1 MLFFRRKNKKPIYYG
16 WWVAIA
22 GSFNMMISSGP
33 TFQAASTLFRA
44 IEDEFGWSRAL
55 VSGVASFGRFGG
67 ALFGPLEG
75 WLTDKFGSGKMV
87 LFGFTFAGIGMII
100 FSKISGPAMYYFSF
114 FIVSLGFSLGGFV
127 PSMHS
132 VNSWMSKRRATGM
145 AIVISGSSLG
155 GLFVPL
161 IVWSINNH
169 GWRETTLFIG
179 IISILAGPPLSLVIG
194 KKNQNNVQISNINNH
209 KESLSDDNYIYQYDF
224 KPNEAIKTRG
234 FWGISITHTFTNLSV
249 GAISAHIFFQ
259 LTDNN
264 GANLTD
270 ALASTILPI
279 MAFTS
284 FLFQMIGGLIGD
296 KFNKRKVLPFLIL
309 IQGSSLIVLGMANS
323 YIESVIFG
331 VLWGIGFGA
340 RTPMLHALRGE
351 YFGRKHF
358 GMILGMSS
366 FPMMLGMMI
375 SPVIV
380 GRIYDIHKSYVGVL
394 YFLGLTCVIAS
405 ITILFASKPKPP
417 NIGTY
422 ENEK

>member
-1 MLFFRRKNKKPIYYG
+1 MFFFRRKNKKPIYYG

-75 WLTDKFGSGKMV
+75 WLTDKFGSGKMI

-100 FSKISGPAMYYFSF
+100 FSKISGPVMYYFSF
-114 FIVSLGFSLGGFV
+114 FIVSLGFSMGGFV

-132 VNSWMSKRRATGM
+132 VNSWMSQKRATGM

-155 GLFVPL
+155 GVFVPL
-161 IVWSINNH
+161 IVWSIINY
-169 GWRETTLFIG
+169 GWRETTLIIG
-179 IISILAGPPLSLVIG
+179 IITLIAGPPLSFVIG
-194 KKNQNNVQISNINNH
+194 KKLDPKINIVNNKNLKSTTYNA
-209 KESLSDDNYIYQYDF
+209 LQYDF
-224 KPNEAIKTRG
+224 KPSEAIKTRG

-259 LTDNN
+259 LTDIN
-264 GANLTD
+264 GANLSD
-270 ALASTILPI
+270 GLASTILPI

-284 FLFQMIGGLIGD
+284 FFFQIIGGFIGD
-296 KFNKRKVLPFLIL
+296 KFSKRKVLPFLIL
-309 IQGSSLIVLGMANS
+309 IQGSSLIILGLATT
-323 YIESVIFG
+323 YLESVIFA
-331 VLWGIGFGA
+331 VLWGIGFGG

-394 YFLGLTCVIAS
+394 YILGLTCVIAS
-405 ITILFASKPKPP
+405 VTILFASKPKPP
-417 NIGTY
+417 H
-422 ENEK
+422 KR